1 MTIAVDERTED
12 RTGDLS
18 AEVLEDQIKC
28 NQLSANH
35 HRARMLDA
43 VGQFDEQGLAEQYG
57 EKSTATW
64 LRSELNLPQATA
76 FEYVR
81 VARGLRKFRLLF
93 DAFESG
99 VMPYSTVRFLL
110 QYLKEC
116 NEEQYVQLALS
127 MSFADLQL
135 VLAGARPKEED
146 PTEPYAR
153 ARECDDGMLAFEARL
168 PAVAGQKLLTA
179 LKVAQLASFGLEDV
193 DQDDLQD
200 PEKVQKLIDDAAA
213 AEDAVPSEQ
222 DRAPQKRTK
231 ITMDDI
237 VRSVSR
243 YGPPEKQDV
252 YGALLAMIDMVRA
265 NPKSP
270 LRSPG
275 VQVNLMVNQFG
286 QCWMPEN
293 RSACSEDVR
302 SYLAN
307 AMVRLHLLDDTGLT
321 IRVGRSRR
329 FATDGQ
335 VQALLAIW
343 GYQCAMP
350 GCSHRRFIEM
360 HHIKEWEHGG
370 MTDLDNLIPLCSSC
384 HSQVSH
390 GVIAIERQ
398 GADLFFT
405 FKNGARFVSRNRK
418 QPRRMEYVT
427 GDSFA
432 V

>member
-1 MTIAVDERTED
+1 MTVAVEERKD
-12 RTGDLS
+12 GRTGGLS

-28 NQLSANH
+28 NQLSANY
-35 HRARMLDA
+35 HRAKMLDA

-81 VARGLRKFRLLF
+81 VARGLRKFRRLY

-110 QYLKEC
+110 RYMDEC
-116 NEEQYVQLALS
+116 NEEQYVELALS
-127 MSFADLQL
+127 MSFADLQI

-146 PTEPYAR
+146 PTEPFAR
-153 ARECDDGMLAFEARL
+153 ARECDDGMIAFEARL

-193 DQDDLQD
+193 DPDDLQD

-222 DRAPQKRTK
+222 DRAPRKRTK

-237 VRSVSR
+237 ARSVSR

-252 YGALLAMIDMVRA
+252 YGALLSMIDMVRA

-275 VQVNLMVNQFG
+275 VQVNLMVNQQG

-293 RSACSEDVR
+293 RSAPSEDVR

-321 IRVGRSRR
+321 IHVGRSRR

-390 GVIAIERQ
+390 GVITIERQ
-398 GADLFFT
+398 GSDLFFA

-418 QPRRMEYVT
+418 QPRRMEYVA

-432 V
+432 G

>member
-1 MTIAVDERTED
+1 MTIAVDERTEG
-12 RTGDLS
+12 RTGGLS

-35 HRARMLDA
+35 HRALMLDA
-43 VGQFDEQGLAEQYG
+43 VGQFDEQELAEQYG

-81 VARGLRKFRLLF
+81 VARGLRKFRRLY

-99 VMPYSTVRFLL
+99 VMPYSTARFLL
-110 QYLKEC
+110 PYLDEH
-116 NEEQYVQLALS
+116 NEEQHVKLALS

-135 VLAGARPKEED
+135 LLAGARPKEED
-146 PTEPYAR
+146 PTEPFAR

-193 DQDDLQD
+193 DPDDLQD

-222 DRAPQKRTK
+222 DRAPRKRTK

-252 YGALLAMIDMVRA
+252 YGALLSMIDMVRA

-275 VQVNLMVNQFG
+275 VQVNLMVSQSG

-293 RSACSEDVR
+293 RSAPSEDVR

-390 GVIAIERQ
+390 GVITIERQ
-398 GADLFFT
+398 GSDLFFT

-432 V
+432 G

>member
-12 RTGDLS
+12 RTSDLS

-43 VGQFDEQGLAEQYG
+43 VGQFDEQELAEKYG

-99 VMPYSTVRFLL
+99 VMPYSAVRFLL
-110 QYLKEC
+110 QYLEEC

-193 DQDDLQD
+193 DPDDLQD

-222 DRAPQKRTK
+222 DRAPRKRTK

-252 YGALLAMIDMVRA
+252 YAALLAMIDMVRA
-265 NPKSP
+265 NPKSS

-390 GVIAIERQ
+390 GVVTIERQ

-405 FKNGARFVSRNRK
+405 FKNGARFVSRNRSL
-418 QPRRMEYVT
+418 PRRMEYVT

>member
-1 MTIAVDERTED
+1 MTVVVEERTD
-12 RTGDLS
+12 GRTGGLS

-28 NQLSANH
+28 NQLSANY

-81 VARGLRKFRLLF
+81 VARGLRKFRGLY

-99 VMPYSTVRFLL
+99 VMPYSTVRYLL
-110 QYLKEC
+110 QYVDEY
-116 NEEQYVQLALS
+116 NEEQYVELALS

-135 VLAGARPKEED
+135 LLAGARPKEED
-146 PTEPYAR
+146 PTEPFAR

-193 DQDDLQD
+193 DPDDLQD

-222 DRAPQKRTK
+222 DRAPRKRTR

-252 YGALLAMIDMVRA
+252 YGALLSMIDMVRA

-275 VQVNLMVNQFG
+275 VQVNLMVNQQG

-321 IRVGRSRR
+321 IHVGRSRR

-390 GVIAIERQ
+390 GVITIERQ
-398 GADLFFT
+398 GSDLFFT

-418 QPRRMEYVT
+418 QPRRMEYVN

-432 V
+432 G

>member
-1 MTIAVDERTED
+1 MTVAVEERKD
-12 RTGDLS
+12 GRTGGLS

-28 NQLSANH
+28 NQLSANY
-35 HRARMLDA
+35 HRAKMLDA

-81 VARGLRKFRLLF
+81 VARGLRKFRRLY

-110 QYLKEC
+110 RYMDEC
-116 NEEQYVQLALS
+116 NEEQYVELALS
-127 MSFADLQL
+127 MSFADLQI

-146 PTEPYAR
+146 PTEPFAR
-153 ARECDDGMLAFEARL
+153 ARECDDGMIAFEARL

-193 DQDDLQD
+193 DPDDLQD

-222 DRAPQKRTK
+222 DRAPRKRTK

-237 VRSVSR
+237 ARSVSR

-252 YGALLAMIDMVRA
+252 YGALLSMIDMVRA

-275 VQVNLMVNQFG
+275 VQVNLMVNQQG

-293 RSACSEDVR
+293 RSAPSEDVR

-307 AMVRLHLLDDTGLT
+307 AMVRLQLLDDTGLT
-321 IRVGRSRR
+321 IHVGRSRR

-390 GVIAIERQ
+390 GVITIERQ
-398 GADLFFT
+398 GSDLFFA

-418 QPRRMEYVT
+418 QPRRMEYVA

-432 V
+432 G

>member
-12 RTGDLS
+12 RTSDLS

-43 VGQFDEQGLAEQYG
+43 VGQFDEQELAEKYG

-110 QYLKEC
+110 RYLEEC

-135 VLAGARPKEED
+135 VLAGARPKEQD
-146 PTEPYAR
+146 PTEPYAS

-193 DQDDLQD
+193 DPDDLQD
-200 PEKVQKLIDDAAA
+200 PEKVQKLVDDAAA

-222 DRAPQKRTK
+222 DRAPRKRTK

-252 YGALLAMIDMVRA
+252 YAALLAMIDMVRA

-390 GVIAIERQ
+390 GVVTIERQ

-405 FKNGARFVSRNRK
+405 FKNGARFVSHNRSL
-418 QPRRMEYVT
+418 PRRMEYVT

>member
-12 RTGDLS
+12 RTSDLS
-18 AEVLEDQIKC
+18 EEVLEDQIKC

-43 VGQFDEQGLAEQYG
+43 VGQFDEQELAEKYG

-110 QYLKEC
+110 QYLEEC

-135 VLAGARPKEED
+135 VLAGARPKEKD

-193 DQDDLQD
+193 DPDDLQD

-222 DRAPQKRTK
+222 DRAPRKRTK

-252 YGALLAMIDMVRA
+252 YAALLAMIDMVRA
-265 NPKSP
+265 NPKSS

-390 GVIAIERQ
+390 GVVTIERQ

-405 FKNGARFVSRNRK
+405 FKNGARFVSRNRSL
-418 QPRRMEYVT
+418 PRRMEYVT

>member
-12 RTGDLS
+12 RTSDLS

-43 VGQFDEQGLAEQYG
+43 VGQFDEQELAEKYG

-110 QYLKEC
+110 QYLEEC
-116 NEEQYVQLALS
+116 NEAQYVQLALS

-135 VLAGARPKEED
+135 VLAGARPKEKD

-193 DQDDLQD
+193 DPDDLQD

-222 DRAPQKRTK
+222 DRAPRKRTK

-252 YGALLAMIDMVRA
+252 YAALLAMIDMVRA
-265 NPKSP
+265 NPKSS

-390 GVIAIERQ
+390 GVVTIERQ

-405 FKNGARFVSRNRK
+405 FKNGARFVSRNRSL
-418 QPRRMEYVT
+418 PRRMEYVT

>member
-12 RTGDLS
+12 RTSDLS

-43 VGQFDEQGLAEQYG
+43 VGQFDEQELAEKYG

-110 QYLKEC
+110 QYLEEC

-135 VLAGARPKEED
+135 VLAGARPKEKD

-193 DQDDLQD
+193 DPDDLQD

-222 DRAPQKRTK
+222 DRAPRKRTK

-252 YGALLAMIDMVRA
+252 YAALLAMVDMVRA

-390 GVIAIERQ
+390 GVVTIERQ

-405 FKNGARFVSRNRK
+405 FKNGARFVSRNRSL
-418 QPRRMEYVT
+418 PRRMEYVT

>member
-12 RTGDLS
+12 RTSDLS

-43 VGQFDEQGLAEQYG
+43 VGQFDEQELAEKYG

-110 QYLKEC
+110 QYLEEC

-135 VLAGARPKEED
+135 VLAGARPKEKD

-193 DQDDLQD
+193 DPDDLQD

-222 DRAPQKRTK
+222 DRAPRKRTK

-252 YGALLAMIDMVRA
+252 YAALLAMIDMVRA

-390 GVIAIERQ
+390 GVVTIERQ

-405 FKNGARFVSRNRK
+405 FKNGARFVSRNRSL
-418 QPRRMEYVT
+418 PRRMEYVT

>member
-12 RTGDLS
+12 RTSDLS

-43 VGQFDEQGLAEQYG
+43 VGQFDEQELAEKYG

-110 QYLKEC
+110 RYLEEC

-193 DQDDLQD
+193 DPDDLQD

-222 DRAPQKRTK
+222 DRAPRKRTK

-252 YGALLAMIDMVRA
+252 YAALLAMIDMVRA
-265 NPKSP
+265 NPKSS

-390 GVIAIERQ
+390 GVVTIERQ
-398 GADLFFT
+398 GSDLFFT
-405 FKNGARFVSRNRK
+405 FKNGARFVSRNRSL
-418 QPRRMEYVT
+418 PRRMEYVT

>member
-12 RTGDLS
+12 RTSDLS

-43 VGQFDEQGLAEQYG
+43 VGQFDEQELAEKYG

-110 QYLKEC
+110 QYLEEC
-116 NEEQYVQLALS
+116 NEAQYVQLALS

-135 VLAGARPKEED
+135 VLAGARPKEKD

-193 DQDDLQD
+193 DPDDLQD
-200 PEKVQKLIDDAAA
+200 PEKVQKLIDDAVA

-222 DRAPQKRTK
+222 DRAPRKRTK

-252 YGALLAMIDMVRA
+252 YAALLAMIDMVRA

-390 GVIAIERQ
+390 GVVTIERQ
-398 GADLFFT
+398 GPDLFFT
-405 FKNGARFVSRNRK
+405 FKNGARFVSRNRSL
-418 QPRRMEYVT
+418 PRRMEYVT

>member
-12 RTGDLS
+12 RTSDLS

-43 VGQFDEQGLAEQYG
+43 VGQFDEQELAEKYG

-110 QYLKEC
+110 QYLEEC
-116 NEEQYVQLALS
+116 NEAQYVQLALS

-179 LKVAQLASFGLEDV
+179 LKVAQLASFGLEGV
-193 DQDDLQD
+193 DPDDLQD

-222 DRAPQKRTK
+222 DRAPRKRTK

-252 YGALLAMIDMVRA
+252 YAALLAMIDMVRA

-390 GVIAIERQ
+390 GVVTIERQ

-405 FKNGARFVSRNRK
+405 FKNGARFVSRNRSL
-418 QPRRMEYVT
+418 PRRMEYVT

>member
-12 RTGDLS
+12 RTSDLS

-43 VGQFDEQGLAEQYG
+43 VGQFDEQALAEKYG

-110 QYLKEC
+110 RYLEEC

-135 VLAGARPKEED
+135 VLAGARPKEKD

-193 DQDDLQD
+193 DPDDLQD

-222 DRAPQKRTK
+222 DRAPRKRTK

-252 YGALLAMIDMVRA
+252 YAALLAMIDMVRA

-390 GVIAIERQ
+390 GVVTIERQ

-405 FKNGARFVSRNRK
+405 FKNGARFVSRNRSL
-418 QPRRMEYVT
+418 PRRMEYVS

>member
-12 RTGDLS
+12 RTSDLS

-43 VGQFDEQGLAEQYG
+43 VGQFDEQELAEKYG

-110 QYLKEC
+110 RYLEEC

-193 DQDDLQD
+193 DPDDLQD
-200 PEKVQKLIDDAAA
+200 PEKVQKLIDDAVA

-222 DRAPQKRTK
+222 DRAPRKRTK

-252 YGALLAMIDMVRA
+252 YAALLAMVDMVRA

-390 GVIAIERQ
+390 GVVTIERQ

-405 FKNGARFVSRNRK
+405 FKNGARFVSRNRSL
-418 QPRRMEYVT
+418 PRRMEYVT

>member
-1 MTIAVDERTED
+1 MTVAVEERTD
-12 RTGDLS
+12 GRTGGLS

-28 NQLSANH
+28 NQLSANY
-35 HRARMLDA
+35 HRAKMLDA

-57 EKSTATW
+57 ERSTATW
-64 LRSELNLPQATA
+64 LRNELNLPQATA

-81 VARGLRKFRLLF
+81 VARGLRKFRRLY

-110 QYLKEC
+110 RYMDEC
-116 NEEQYVQLALS
+116 NEEQYVELALS
-127 MSFADLQL
+127 MSFADLQI

-146 PTEPYAR
+146 PTEPFAR
-153 ARECDDGMLAFEARL
+153 ARECDDGMIAFEARL

-193 DQDDLQD
+193 DPDDLQD

-222 DRAPQKRTK
+222 DRAPRKRTK

-237 VRSVSR
+237 ARSVSR

-252 YGALLAMIDMVRA
+252 YGALLSMIDMVRA

-275 VQVNLMVNQFG
+275 VQVNLMVNQQG

-293 RSACSEDVR
+293 RSAPSEDVR

-321 IRVGRSRR
+321 IHVGRSRR

-390 GVIAIERQ
+390 GVITIERQ
-398 GADLFFT
+398 GSDLFFA

-418 QPRRMEYVT
+418 QPRRMEYVA

-432 V
+432 G

>member
-1 MTIAVDERTED
+1 MTVAVEERTD
-12 RTGDLS
+12 GRTGGLS

-28 NQLSANH
+28 NQLSANY
-35 HRARMLDA
+35 HRAKMLDA

-57 EKSTATW
+57 ERSTATW
-64 LRSELNLPQATA
+64 LRNELNLPQATA

-81 VARGLRKFRLLF
+81 VARGLRKFRRLY

-110 QYLKEC
+110 RCMDEC
-116 NEEQYVQLALS
+116 NEAQYVELALS
-127 MSFADLQL
+127 MSFADLQI

-146 PTEPYAR
+146 PTEPFAR
-153 ARECDDGMLAFEARL
+153 ARECDDGMIAFEARL

-193 DQDDLQD
+193 DPDDLQD

-222 DRAPQKRTK
+222 DRAPRKRTK

-237 VRSVSR
+237 ARSVSR

-252 YGALLAMIDMVRA
+252 YGALLSMIDMVRA

-275 VQVNLMVNQFG
+275 VQVNLMVNQQG

-293 RSACSEDVR
+293 RSAPSEDVR

-321 IRVGRSRR
+321 IHVGRSRR

-390 GVIAIERQ
+390 GVITIERQ
-398 GADLFFT
+398 GSDLFFT

-418 QPRRMEYVT
+418 QPRRMEYVA

-432 V
+432 G

>member
-12 RTGDLS
+12 RTSDLS

-43 VGQFDEQGLAEQYG
+43 VGQFDEQALAEKYG

-110 QYLKEC
+110 QYLEEC

-135 VLAGARPKEED
+135 VLAGARPKEKD

-193 DQDDLQD
+193 DPDDLQD

-222 DRAPQKRTK
+222 DRAPRKRTK

-252 YGALLAMIDMVRA
+252 YAALLAMIDMVRA

-390 GVIAIERQ
+390 GVVTIERQ

-405 FKNGARFVSRNRK
+405 FKNGARFVSRNRSL
-418 QPRRMEYVT
+418 PRRMEYVS

>member
-12 RTGDLS
+12 RTSDLS

-110 QYLKEC
+110 QYLEEC

-193 DQDDLQD
+193 DPDDLQD

-222 DRAPQKRTK
+222 DRAPRKRTK

-293 RSACSEDVR
+293 RSASSEDVR

-321 IRVGRSRR
+321 IHVGRSRR

-335 VQALLAIW
+335 VQALLAVW

-405 FKNGARFVSRNRK
+405 FKNGARFVSRNRGL
-418 QPRRMEYVT
+418 PRRMEYVT

>member
-1 MTIAVDERTED
+1 MTVAVEERKD
-12 RTGDLS
+12 GRTGGLS

-28 NQLSANH
+28 NQLSANY
-35 HRARMLDA
+35 HRAQMLDA

-81 VARGLRKFRLLF
+81 VARGLRKFRRLY

-110 QYLKEC
+110 RYMDEC
-116 NEEQYVQLALS
+116 NEEQYVELALS
-127 MSFADLQL
+127 MSFADLQI

-146 PTEPYAR
+146 PTEPFAR
-153 ARECDDGMLAFEARL
+153 ARECDDGMIAFEARL

-193 DQDDLQD
+193 DPDDLQD

-222 DRAPQKRTK
+222 DRAPRKRTK

-237 VRSVSR
+237 ARSVSR

-252 YGALLAMIDMVRA
+252 YGALLSMIDMVRA

-275 VQVNLMVNQFG
+275 VQVNLMVNQQG

-293 RSACSEDVR
+293 RSAPSEDVR

-321 IRVGRSRR
+321 IHVGRSRR

-390 GVIAIERQ
+390 GVITIERQ
-398 GADLFFT
+398 GSDLFFA

-418 QPRRMEYVT
+418 QPRRMEYVA

-432 V
+432 G

>member
-12 RTGDLS
+12 RTSDLS

-43 VGQFDEQGLAEQYG
+43 VGQFDEQELAEKYG

-110 QYLKEC
+110 QYLEEC

-193 DQDDLQD
+193 DPDDLQD
-200 PEKVQKLIDDAAA
+200 PEKVQKLIYDAAA

-222 DRAPQKRTK
+222 DRAPRKRTK

-252 YGALLAMIDMVRA
+252 YAALLAMIDMVRA

-390 GVIAIERQ
+390 GVVTIERQ

-405 FKNGARFVSRNRK
+405 FKNGARFVSRNRSL
-418 QPRRMEYVT
+418 PRRMEYVT

>member
-1 MTIAVDERTED
+1 MTIAVDERIED
-12 RTGDLS
+12 RTSDLS

-43 VGQFDEQGLAEQYG
+43 VGQFDEQELAEKYG

-110 QYLKEC
+110 QYLEEC

-179 LKVAQLASFGLEDV
+179 LKVAQLASFGLEGV
-193 DQDDLQD
+193 DPDDLQD
-200 PEKVQKLIDDAAA
+200 PEKVQKLVDDAAA

-222 DRAPQKRTK
+222 DRAPRKRTK

-252 YGALLAMIDMVRA
+252 YAALLAMIDMVRA

-390 GVIAIERQ
+390 GVVTIERQ

-405 FKNGARFVSRNRK
+405 FKNGARFVSRNRSL
-418 QPRRMEYVT
+418 PRRMEYVT

>member
-1 MTIAVDERTED
+1 MTVVVEERTD
-12 RTGDLS
+12 GRTGGLS

-43 VGQFDEQGLAEQYG
+43 VGQFDEQELAEKYG

-110 QYLKEC
+110 QYLEEC
-116 NEEQYVQLALS
+116 NEAQYVQLALS

-193 DQDDLQD
+193 DPDDLQD

-222 DRAPQKRTK
+222 DRAPRKRTK

-252 YGALLAMIDMVRA
+252 YAALLAMIDMVRA

-390 GVIAIERQ
+390 GVVTIERQ

-405 FKNGARFVSRNRK
+405 FKNGARFVSRNRSL
-418 QPRRMEYVT
+418 PRRMEYVT

>member
-12 RTGDLS
+12 RTSDLS

-43 VGQFDEQGLAEQYG
+43 VGQFDEQELAEKYG

-110 QYLKEC
+110 QYLEEC

-153 ARECDDGMLAFEARL
+153 ARECDDGMLAFEAWL

-193 DQDDLQD
+193 DPDDLQD

-222 DRAPQKRTK
+222 DRAPRKRTK

-252 YGALLAMIDMVRA
+252 YAALLAMIDMVRA

-390 GVIAIERQ
+390 GVVTIERQ

-405 FKNGARFVSRNRK
+405 FKNGARFVSRNRSL
-418 QPRRMEYVT
+418 PRRMEYVT

>member
-43 VGQFDEQGLAEQYG
+43 VGQFDEQELAEKYG

-110 QYLKEC
+110 QYLEEC
-116 NEEQYVQLALS
+116 NEAQYVQLALS

-135 VLAGARPKEED
+135 VLAGARPKEKD

-193 DQDDLQD
+193 DPDDLQD

-222 DRAPQKRTK
+222 DRAPRKRTK

-252 YGALLAMIDMVRA
+252 YAALLAMIDMVRA
-265 NPKSP
+265 NPKSS

-390 GVIAIERQ
+390 GVVTIERQ

-405 FKNGARFVSRNRK
+405 FKNGARFVSRNRSL
-418 QPRRMEYVT
+418 PRRMEYVT

>member
-12 RTGDLS
+12 RTSDLS

-43 VGQFDEQGLAEQYG
+43 VGQFDEQELAEKYG

-110 QYLKEC
+110 QYLEEC

-135 VLAGARPKEED
+135 VLAGARPKEKD

-193 DQDDLQD
+193 DPDDLQD

-222 DRAPQKRTK
+222 DRAPRKRTT

-252 YGALLAMIDMVRA
+252 YAALLAMIDMVRA

-370 MTDLDNLIPLCSSC
+370 MTDFDNLIPLCSSC

-390 GVIAIERQ
+390 GVVTIERQ

-405 FKNGARFVSRNRK
+405 FKNGARFVSRNRSL
-418 QPRRMEYVT
+418 PRRMEYVT

>member
-12 RTGDLS
+12 RTSDLS

-43 VGQFDEQGLAEQYG
+43 VGQFDEQELAEKYG

-110 QYLKEC
+110 QYLEEC

-146 PTEPYAR
+146 PTEPYAS

-193 DQDDLQD
+193 DPDDLQD
-200 PEKVQKLIDDAAA
+200 PEKVQKLVDDAAA

-222 DRAPQKRTK
+222 DRAPRKRTK

-252 YGALLAMIDMVRA
+252 YAALLAMIDMVRA

-390 GVIAIERQ
+390 GVVTIERQ

-405 FKNGARFVSRNRK
+405 FKNGARFVSRNRSL
-418 QPRRMEYVT
+418 PRRMEYVT

>member
-12 RTGDLS
+12 RTSDLS

-43 VGQFDEQGLAEQYG
+43 VGQFDEQELAEKYG

-110 QYLKEC
+110 QYLEEC

-193 DQDDLQD
+193 DPDDLQD

-222 DRAPQKRTK
+222 DRAPRKRTK

-252 YGALLAMIDMVRA
+252 YAALLAMVDMVRA

-390 GVIAIERQ
+390 GVVTIERQ

-405 FKNGARFVSRNRK
+405 FKNGARFVSRNRSL
-418 QPRRMEYVT
+418 PRRMEYVT

>member
-12 RTGDLS
+12 RTSDLS
-18 AEVLEDQIKC
+18 EEVLEDQIKC

-43 VGQFDEQGLAEQYG
+43 VGQFDEQELAEKYG

-110 QYLKEC
+110 QYLEEC
-116 NEEQYVQLALS
+116 NEAQYVQLALS

-193 DQDDLQD
+193 DPDDLQD

-222 DRAPQKRTK
+222 DRAPRKRTK

-252 YGALLAMIDMVRA
+252 YAALLAMIDMVRA

-390 GVIAIERQ
+390 GVVTIERQ

-405 FKNGARFVSRNRK
+405 FKNGARFVSRNRSL
-418 QPRRMEYVT
+418 PRRMEYVT

>member
-12 RTGDLS
+12 RTSDLS

-43 VGQFDEQGLAEQYG
+43 VGQFDEQELAEKYG

-110 QYLKEC
+110 QYLEEC

-135 VLAGARPKEED
+135 VLAGARPKEKD

-193 DQDDLQD
+193 DPDDLQD

-222 DRAPQKRTK
+222 DRAPRKRTK

-252 YGALLAMIDMVRA
+252 YAALLAMIDMVRA

-390 GVIAIERQ
+390 GVVTIERQ

-405 FKNGARFVSRNRK
+405 FKNGARFVSRNRSL
-418 QPRRMEYVT
+418 PRRMEYVS

>member
-1 MTIAVDERTED
+1 MTVAVEERKD
-12 RTGDLS
+12 GRTGGLS

-28 NQLSANH
+28 NQLSANY
-35 HRARMLDA
+35 HRAKMLDA

-81 VARGLRKFRLLF
+81 VARGLRKFRRLY

-110 QYLKEC
+110 RYMDEC
-116 NEEQYVQLALS
+116 NEEQYVELALS
-127 MSFADLQL
+127 MSFADLQI

-146 PTEPYAR
+146 PTEPFAR
-153 ARECDDGMLAFEARL
+153 ARECDDGMIAFEARL

-193 DQDDLQD
+193 DPDDLQD

-222 DRAPQKRTK
+222 DRAPRKRTK

-237 VRSVSR
+237 ARSVSR

-252 YGALLAMIDMVRA
+252 YGALLSMIDMVRA

-275 VQVNLMVNQFG
+275 VQVNLMVNQQG

-293 RSACSEDVR
+293 RSAPSEDVR

-321 IRVGRSRR
+321 IHVGRSRR

-390 GVIAIERQ
+390 GVITIERQ
-398 GADLFFT
+398 GSDLFFT

-432 V
+432 G

>member
-1 MTIAVDERTED
+1 MTVAVEERTD
-12 RTGDLS
+12 GRTDGLS

-28 NQLSANH
+28 NQLSANY
-35 HRARMLDA
+35 HRAQMLDA

-64 LRSELNLPQATA
+64 LRNELNLPQATA

-81 VARGLRKFRLLF
+81 VARGLRKFRRLY

-110 QYLKEC
+110 RCMDEY
-116 NEEQYVQLALS
+116 NEEQYVELALS
-127 MSFADLQL
+127 MSFADLQI

-146 PTEPYAR
+146 PTEPFAR
-153 ARECDDGMLAFEARL
+153 ARECDDGMIAFEARL

-193 DQDDLQD
+193 DPDDLQD

-222 DRAPQKRTK
+222 DRAPRKRTK

-237 VRSVSR
+237 ARSVSR

-252 YGALLAMIDMVRA
+252 YGALLSMIDMVRA

-275 VQVNLMVNQFG
+275 VQVNLMVNQQG

-293 RSACSEDVR
+293 RSAPSEDVR

-321 IRVGRSRR
+321 IHVGRSRR

-390 GVIAIERQ
+390 GVITIERQ
-398 GADLFFT
+398 GSDLFFA

-418 QPRRMEYVT
+418 QPRRMEYVA

-432 V
+432 G

>member
-1 MTIAVDERTED
+1 MTVAVEERTD
-12 RTGDLS
+12 GRTDGLS

-28 NQLSANH
+28 NQLSANY
-35 HRARMLDA
+35 HRAQMLDA

-64 LRSELNLPQATA
+64 LRNELNLPQATA

-81 VARGLRKFRLLF
+81 VARGLRKFRRLY

-110 QYLKEC
+110 RCMDEY
-116 NEEQYVQLALS
+116 NEEQYVELALS
-127 MSFADLQL
+127 MSFADLQI

-146 PTEPYAR
+146 PTEPFAR
-153 ARECDDGMLAFEARL
+153 ARECDDGMIAFEARL

-193 DQDDLQD
+193 DPDDLQD

-222 DRAPQKRTK
+222 DRAPRKRTK

-237 VRSVSR
+237 ARSVSR

-252 YGALLAMIDMVRA
+252 YGALLSMIDMVRA

-275 VQVNLMVNQFG
+275 VQVNLMVNQQG

-293 RSACSEDVR
+293 RSAPSEDVR

-321 IRVGRSRR
+321 IHVGRSRR

-390 GVIAIERQ
+390 GVITIERQ
-398 GADLFFT
+398 GSDLFFT

-418 QPRRMEYVT
+418 QPRRMEYVA

-432 V
+432 G